1 MKRLVLKKSVTDLR
15 LGVHVGIGDLLN
27 SVSVGSVSLN
37 FDNFVD
43 IYIEGGMRSFSFDTK
58 FDNDKSFGNVLAG
71 LRYGD
76 ATIGKE
82 NYT

>member
-1 MKRLVLKKSVTDLR
+1 MKRLVFEKSVTDLR

-43 IYIEGGMRSFSFDTK
+43 IYIEGGMRFF
-58 FDNDKSFGNVLAG
+58 F
-71 LRYGD
+71 
-76 ATIGKE
+76 
-82 NYT
+82 

>member
-1 MKRLVLKKSVTDLR
+1 MIPTLKKSRQCEEASFEKSVTDLR

-43 IYIEGGMRSFSFDTK
+43 IYIEGGMRVFF
-58 FDNDKSFGNVLAG
+58 
-71 LRYGD
+71 
-76 ATIGKE
+76 
-82 NYT
+82 